1 MLIYGAGGH
10 AKVVRSILSAC
21 GEEVKGIFDDRWH
34 SIKLQGCQV
43 VREYS
48 AMVLPEEELIITIGS
63 NHDRRRVAEKL
74 HHAFGTA
81 IHPTAILDPTVCI
94 GQGVV
99 IVHRA
104 IVQADCRIG
113 NHVIVNTAAIADHE
127 CVLGDFVHVGPGA
140 TLCGGVRVG
149 ECTLVGAGSV
159 ILPGVSIGRECN
171 IGAGSIVLRDVPDKT
186 TVVGNP
192 ARIIHK

>member
-10 AKVVRSILSAC
+10 SKVVRSILSAC
-21 GEEVKGIFDDRWH
+21 GEYVKGIFDDNGQN
-34 SIKLQGCQV
+34 IKRRDGQV
-43 VREYS
+43 ILEYS
-48 AMVLPEEELIITIGS
+48 PMCMPDEALIIAIGH
-63 NHDRRRVAEKL
+63 NHDRRRLAEKL
-74 HHAFGTA
+74 LHAFGIA

-113 NHVIVNTAAIADHE
+113 NHVIINTAAIVDHE
-127 CVLGDFVHVGPGA
+127 CMLDDFVHVGPGA

-171 IGAGSIVLRDVPDKT
+171 IGAGSVVLRNVRDGA
-186 TVVGNP
+186 TVAGNP

>member
-10 AKVVRSILSAC
+10 AKVVRSILTAC
-21 GEEVKGIFDDRWH
+21 GEHVKGIFDDHWQR
-34 SIKLQGCQV
+34 IKLKDCQD
-43 VREYS
+43 VREYTPMFMPDE
-48 AMVLPEEELIITIGS
+48 ALLIAIGH

-81 IHPTAILDPTVCI
+81 IHPTAILDPAVCI

-113 NHVIVNTAAIADHE
+113 NHVIINTAAIVDHE
-127 CVLGDFVHVGPGA
+127 SMLDDFVHVGPGA

-159 ILPGVSIGRECN
+159 ILPGVCIGRECS
-171 IGAGSIVLRDVPDKT
+171 IGAGSVVLHDVPDGAI
-186 TVVGNP
+186 VVGNP

>member
-10 AKVVRSILSAC
+10 SKVVRSILSAC
-21 GEEVKGIFDDRWH
+21 GAYVKAIFDNNWQ
-34 SIKLQGCQV
+34 SIKLQDCQV
-43 VREYS
+43 VREYTP
-48 AMVLPEEELIITIGS
+48 MFMPGEELIIAIGN
-63 NHDRRRVAEKL
+63 NHDRRRVAGKV
-74 HHAFGTA
+74 HHAFGKA
-81 IHPTAILDPTVCI
+81 IHPTAIVDPTVCI
-94 GQGVV
+94 GRGVV

-113 NHVIVNTAAIADHE
+113 NHVIINTGAIVDHE
-127 CVLGDFVHVGPGA
+127 SMLDDFVHVGPGA

-149 ECTLVGAGSV
+149 KCTLVGAGTV
-159 ILPGVSIGRECN
+159 ILPGVCIGRECS
-171 IGAGSIVLRDVPDKT
+171 IGAGSVVLRDVPDCA